1 MLKKK
6 ITIFYIAA
14 LIFTLDRL
22 SKYYVL
28 KLSNSVEEFNIPVTS
43 FLNFNLVW
51 NNGIAFGLF
60 SFNEQFYYN
69 IITLVIVLI
78 TLVILFF
85 AIKSAGVERIG
96 FSMIFG
102 GSLGNIF
109 DRLYYSAVVDFIDF
123 HINNIHWFIFNIAD
137 IFISLGVIIL
147 ITIEI
152 FGRKKNMKKFLI
164 YFLILI
170 PLFGCESARE
180 GFTLKKKDNSDE
192 FLIEKKNP
200 LIMPPEYGDLPV
212 PEDFEVQSSNVDK
225 DEFEKIIT
233 KSKNKT
239 SKKSIKK
246 TNIEQS
252 VLEKIN

>member
-22 SKYYVL
+22 SKYFIL

-69 IITLVIVLI
+69 IITLVIIII

-85 AIKSAGVERIG
+85 AIKSGGVEKIG

-123 HINNIHWFIFNIAD
+123 HINNFHWFIFNIAD
-137 IFISLGVIIL
+137 IFISLGIIV
-147 ITIEI
+147 
-152 FGRKKNMKKFLI
+152 
-164 YFLILI
+164 LIL
-170 PLFGCESARE
+170 LEF
-180 GFTLKKKDNSDE
+180 FKKK
-192 FLIEKKNP
+192 I
-200 LIMPPEYGDLPV
+200 
-212 PEDFEVQSSNVDK
+212 
-225 DEFEKIIT
+225 
-233 KSKNKT
+233 
-239 SKKSIKK
+239 
-246 TNIEQS
+246 
-252 VLEKIN
+252 

>member
-1 MLKKK
+1 MKFELMLKKK
-6 ITIFYIAA
+6 IIIFYIAA

-22 SKYYVL
+22 SKYFIL
-28 KLSNSVEEFNIPVTS
+28 KLSNSVEEFNISVTS

-69 IITLVIVLI
+69 IITLVIIII

-85 AIKSAGVERIG
+85 AIKSAGVEKIG

-147 ITIEI
+147 ITIEF
-152 FGRKKNMKKFLI
+152 FGRKKI
-164 YFLILI
+164 
-170 PLFGCESARE
+170 
-180 GFTLKKKDNSDE
+180 
-192 FLIEKKNP
+192 
-200 LIMPPEYGDLPV
+200 
-212 PEDFEVQSSNVDK
+212 
-225 DEFEKIIT
+225 
-233 KSKNKT
+233 
-239 SKKSIKK
+239 
-246 TNIEQS
+246 
-252 VLEKIN
+252 

>member
-6 ITIFYIAA
+6 IIIFYIAA

-22 SKYYVL
+22 SKYFIL

-69 IITLVIVLI
+69 IITLVIIII
-78 TLVILFF
+78 TFIILFF
-85 AIKSAGVERIG
+85 AIKSAGVEKIG

-109 DRLYYSAVVDFIDF
+109 DRLYYAAVVDFIDF

-147 ITIEI
+147 ITIEF
-152 FGRKKNMKKFLI
+152 FGRKKI
-164 YFLILI
+164 
-170 PLFGCESARE
+170 
-180 GFTLKKKDNSDE
+180 
-192 FLIEKKNP
+192 
-200 LIMPPEYGDLPV
+200 
-212 PEDFEVQSSNVDK
+212 
-225 DEFEKIIT
+225 
-233 KSKNKT
+233 
-239 SKKSIKK
+239 
-246 TNIEQS
+246 
-252 VLEKIN
+252 

>member
-22 SKYYVL
+22 SKYFIL

-69 IITLVIVLI
+69 IITLVIIII

-109 DRLYYSAVVDFIDF
+109 DRLYYTAVVDFIDL

-137 IFISLGVIIL
+137 IFICLGVMML
-147 ITIEI
+147 IVLE
-152 FGRKKNMKKFLI
+152 FFNRKKI
-164 YFLILI
+164 
-170 PLFGCESARE
+170 
-180 GFTLKKKDNSDE
+180 
-192 FLIEKKNP
+192 
-200 LIMPPEYGDLPV
+200 
-212 PEDFEVQSSNVDK
+212 
-225 DEFEKIIT
+225 
-233 KSKNKT
+233 
-239 SKKSIKK
+239 
-246 TNIEQS
+246 
-252 VLEKIN
+252 

>member
-22 SKYYVL
+22 SKYFIL

-69 IITLVIVLI
+69 IITLVIIII
-78 TLVILFF
+78 TFIILFF
-85 AIKSAGVERIG
+85 AIKSAGVEKIG

-137 IFISLGVIIL
+137 IFISLGVILL
-147 ITIEI
+147 ITIEF
-152 FGRKKNMKKFLI
+152 FGRKKI
-164 YFLILI
+164 
-170 PLFGCESARE
+170 
-180 GFTLKKKDNSDE
+180 
-192 FLIEKKNP
+192 
-200 LIMPPEYGDLPV
+200 
-212 PEDFEVQSSNVDK
+212 
-225 DEFEKIIT
+225 
-233 KSKNKT
+233 
-239 SKKSIKK
+239 
-246 TNIEQS
+246 
-252 VLEKIN
+252 

>member
-22 SKYYVL
+22 SKYFIL

-69 IITLVIVLI
+69 IITLVIIII

-109 DRLYYSAVVDFIDF
+109 DRLYYTAVVDFIDF

-147 ITIEI
+147 ITIEF
-152 FGRKKNMKKFLI
+152 FGRKKI
-164 YFLILI
+164 
-170 PLFGCESARE
+170 
-180 GFTLKKKDNSDE
+180 
-192 FLIEKKNP
+192 
-200 LIMPPEYGDLPV
+200 
-212 PEDFEVQSSNVDK
+212 
-225 DEFEKIIT
+225 
-233 KSKNKT
+233 
-239 SKKSIKK
+239 
-246 TNIEQS
+246 
-252 VLEKIN
+252 

>member
-22 SKYYVL
+22 SKYFIL

-69 IITLVIVLI
+69 IITLVIIII

-109 DRLYYSAVVDFIDF
+109 DRLYYAAVVDFIDF

-152 FGRKKNMKKFLI
+152 FGRKKI
-164 YFLILI
+164 
-170 PLFGCESARE
+170 
-180 GFTLKKKDNSDE
+180 
-192 FLIEKKNP
+192 
-200 LIMPPEYGDLPV
+200 
-212 PEDFEVQSSNVDK
+212 
-225 DEFEKIIT
+225 
-233 KSKNKT
+233 
-239 SKKSIKK
+239 
-246 TNIEQS
+246 
-252 VLEKIN
+252 